1 MKRSGNKVQ
10 RVSATG
16 PKSKGFDGTAW
27 PPESFS
33 RSNQDQI
40 RGLQLMES
48 GVSRAFHG
56 KIHPLSWDPEIC
68 SNSAI
73 PKMWSMEHQFHR
85 VLSIMSKKGFCDQI
99 HLSLKKKRKSVHVC
113 MWWWKLH
120 DFQELSV
127 YLCALLTAKRRLSE
141 AVFKTYLLI
150 KYFHSIAFLKISVG
164 WNALWQTLI

>member
-48 GVSRAFHG
+48 GVSRAFHD

-68 SNSAI
+68 SNSVI
-73 PKMWSMEHQFHR
+73 PKMWSAEHQFHW
-85 VLSIMSKKGFCDQI
+85 VLSISCQKKDSVIKYIWVKKKKGRVCVCACDGENSMTFRNPQCTC
-99 HLSLKKKRKSVHVC
+99 VH
-113 MWWWKLH
+113 
-120 DFQELSV
+120 
-127 YLCALLTAKRRLSE
+127 Y
-141 AVFKTYLLI
+141 
-150 KYFHSIAFLKISVG
+150 
-164 WNALWQTLI
+164 